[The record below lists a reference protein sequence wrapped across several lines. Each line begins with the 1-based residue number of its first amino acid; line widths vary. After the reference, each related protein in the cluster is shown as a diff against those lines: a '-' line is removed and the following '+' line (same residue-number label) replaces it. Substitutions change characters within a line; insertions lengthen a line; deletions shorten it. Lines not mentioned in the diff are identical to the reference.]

1 MTSPSVG
8 DAVALHTSNT
18 DKLPIGIGA
27 RWRWLRVNWRN
38 RLLMNHNF
46 QRWSARLPLVR
57 LIANKH
63 ATDLHHI
70 TAGFV
75 YSQVLQAC
83 VQLNIFDH
91 LQNGPAHTR
100 ELQALGELSSDGWL
114 TLLRAASSLELLEQ
128 VDNDYWALG
137 RLGAAMAAF
146 PGIAAMVNHHAL
158 LYRDLVDPVHAL
170 QDRRSTQLSKFWS
183 YAEGQTGVESAMRY
197 SALMA
202 DSLTI
207 IADHVLDACNL
218 RQARHLMD
226 IGGGTGRF
234 ASLALARHTD
244 LVATVA
250 DLPDVVN
257 SPEALKR
264 QSTVARLRFVG
275 VDALKDPLPKDADV
289 ISMVRILHDHDDDKA
304 LALVKAAR
312 QALPEGG
319 QLIVAEPM
327 ANTPGAHS
335 IGHAYFGIYL
345 WAMRSG
351 RPRTADELGQLLR
364 AGGFS
369 EVKEHKSHM
378 PALVRVLTAS
388 AISGKNY

>member
-1 MTSPSVG
+1 MASTGV
-8 DAVALHTSNT
+8 T
-18 DKLPIGIGA
+18 DTTAFHRSDSERLPAGMSA

-38 RLLMNHNF
+38 RLLMNRSF

-83 VQLNIFDH
+83 VQLNVFDQ
-91 LQNGPAHTR
+91 LLSGPAHTR
-100 ELQALGELSSDGWL
+100 ELQALGELSADGWL

-128 VDNDYWALG
+128 VDSDYWALG

-146 PGIAAMVNHHAL
+146 PGISAMVDHHAL

-170 QDRRSTQLSKFWS
+170 KERRSTELSKFWS
-183 YAEGQTGVESAMRY
+183 YAEGQTGAKSAAHY

-218 RQARHLMD
+218 KQAGHLMD

-234 ASLALARHTD
+234 AALALARHPQ

-257 SPEALKR
+257 SPEALNR
-264 QSTVARLRFVG
+264 QNSVAQLRFVG
-275 VDALKDPLPKDADV
+275 VNALKDPLPTEADV
-289 ISMVRILHDHDDDKA
+289 ISLVRILHDHDDDKA
-304 LALVKAAR
+304 LAFIKAAR

-327 ANTPGAHS
+327 ANTAGAKP

-378 PALVRVLTAS
+378 PSLVRVITAS
-388 AISGKNY
+388 AISDKNY

>member
-1 MTSPSVG
+1 MAPFGVTDTTHFQGS
-8 DAVALHTSNT
+8 DN
-18 DKLPIGIGA
+18 DKLPIDRST

-38 RLLMNHNF
+38 RLLMNHTF

-57 LIANKH
+57 IIANRH
-63 ATDLHHI
+63 ATELHHI

-83 VQLNIFDH
+83 VQLNIFKH
-91 LQNGPAHTR
+91 LQGGPAHTR
-100 ELQALGELSSDGWL
+100 ELQALGELSAEGWL

-128 VDNDYWALG
+128 VDRDYWALG

-146 PGIAAMVNHHAL
+146 PGIAAMVEHHAL

-170 QDRRSTQLSKFWS
+170 KERRSTELSQFWS
-183 YAEGQTGVESAMRY
+183 YAEGQTGAESAARY

-218 RQARHLMD
+218 RQARHIIDL
-226 IGGGTGRF
+226 GGGTGRF
-234 ASLALARHTD
+234 ASLALARHKA

-257 SPEALKR
+257 SSEALNR
-264 QSTVARLRFVG
+264 QRASSRLRFVG
-275 VDALKDPLPKDADV
+275 VDALKTPLPTGADV
-289 ISMVRILHDHDDDKA
+289 ISLIRILHDHDDDKA
-304 LALVKAAR
+304 LALIKAAR
-312 QALPEGG
+312 KALPEGG

-327 ANTPGAHS
+327 ANTPGAQA
-335 IGHAYFGIYL
+335 IGHAYFGVYL

-351 RPRTADELGQLLR
+351 RPRTARELGQLLR

-378 PALVRVLTAS
+378 PALVRVMTAS
-388 AISGKNY
+388 AISAKNY